1 MIWIDIQFLV
11 YVDDTCF
18 IVLVKK
24 PVYDRFLEDVKVR
37 RDVGS
42 KNNRFSRH
50 FSMANQRFSMA
61 EFSHVKT
68 GLLGSMISCFLTLR
82 GMNKIK
88 HNVYIYMGVSKIFG
102 TPKSSV
108 LIGFS
113 IINHPFWG
121 TPIFGSTHI

>member
-24 PVYDRFLEDVKVR
+24 PVYDRFLEDVEVR

-50 FSMANQRFSMA
+50 FQWQTKDFQWQNSRMLKQGCLAR
-61 EFSHVKT
+61 
-68 GLLGSMISCFLTLR
+68 
-82 GMNKIK
+82 
-88 HNVYIYMGVSKIFG
+88 
-102 TPKSSV
+102 
-108 LIGFS
+108 
-113 IINHPFWG
+113 
-121 TPIFGSTHI
+121 